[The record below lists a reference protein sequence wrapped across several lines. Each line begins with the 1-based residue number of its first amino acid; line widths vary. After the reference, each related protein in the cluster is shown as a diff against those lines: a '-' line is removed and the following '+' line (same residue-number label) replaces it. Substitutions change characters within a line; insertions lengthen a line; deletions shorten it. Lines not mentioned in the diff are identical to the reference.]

1 MPSIAQL
8 LNPNLV
14 ALNVRAAEKKGAI
27 SFLCELIAHNSK
39 CDPEPLYTTIMNRE
53 SLQSTAVGHGVAIP
67 HARCDVN
74 DFIVAA
80 AVSENG
86 MDFNSVDKQLVNLV
100 FLIISP
106 KNETSRYL
114 QMLSQIAALLSS
126 EKNRQE
132 LISAKNPEE
141 FIEIVKKSERR

>member
-8 LNPNLV
+8 LNPSLV
-14 ALNVRAAEKKGAI
+14 ALNVRAAEKNGAI
-27 SFLCELIAHNSK
+27 SFLCDLISQNNK

-67 HARCDVN
+67 HARCDVT

-80 AVSENG
+80 AVSEKG
-86 MDFNSVDKQLVNLV
+86 MDFSSIDKQPVNLV

-132 LISAKNPEE
+132 LISAKTPEE
-141 FIEIVKKSERR
+141 FIEIVKRNERR